1 MIYNY
6 ENRLAVHQAPGTLAT
21 YLYSEGGAGQM
32 RVEEVD
38 GFATRL
44 IWNGLSPLEQLTRV
58 GPIPGVNLQHFTR
71 LQVPTPQVD
80 GTSVSFRLPTVPVSG
95 TETIYLNGIAQDPS
109 GDYSISGAV
118 FTMVEAPASTAALLA
133 SWYTDGGI
141 AFVRMQTPT
150 PAVNGTTTSFAL
162 AETPISGTLT
172 VYLNGVCLH
181 PGIGNDYTSSGSAIT
196 LAAPPASTDKLRVS
210 YVQSALPSGVSSV
223 VTQAPT
229 PAVDGTTTTFEFTGQ
244 QGAETVT
251 LNGVILQPYADYTVD
266 ETTLT
271 MASPPAATDLL
282 LVSSYA
288 GLAIQTSEI
297 FVDAV
302 NGRILGTVNPLS
314 DVSEY
319 GLDAL
324 GSVTSSRNASGA
336 VVNNYRYKPYGQMLA
351 GFTPGQSG
359 YFLFGGGL
367 NYEFL
372 NRQGAEISAGMR
384 IFSYM
389 TANWTTRDPMWTAGF
404 FGNYF
409 VYADGNPSSR
419 IDPSG
424 LKSEALGLTAGFQ
437 NLPSDLARVVTCCRE
452 IDEKWSKDPYG
463 PHGLTWFHDCN
474 HLFSHCMACCVLGK
488 NYGTVAS
495 RSCQTFQDHLS
506 RGTRPYLLG
515 YSVSSACRKI
525 GCDAGQNFSFRN
537 APCLQSCKARFPFN
551 AGPTCSST
559 KTGTRIDCKGRP
571 ELTVMP
577 PLPNCIGLDE
587 CHFIW
592 HFVPLNLPAPFK
604 M

>member
-1 MIYNY
+1 
-6 ENRLAVHQAPGTLAT
+6 
-21 YLYSEGGAGQM
+21 
-32 RVEEVD
+32 VD
-38 GFATRL
+38 GFSTRL

-80 GTSVSFRLPTVPVSG
+80 GASVSFRLPTVPVSG

-162 AETPISGTLT
+162 TETPISGTLT

-181 PGIGNDYTSSGSAIT
+181 PGIGNDYTSSGSSIT

-266 ETTLT
+266 GTTLT
-271 MASPPAATDLL
+271 MASPPAASDLL

-288 GLAIQTSEI
+288 GLTVQPSEI

-351 GFTPGQSG
+351 GFTPGQTG

-372 NRQGAEISAGMR
+372 NRQGAEISASMR
-384 IFSYM
+384 IFSYL
-389 TANWTTRDPMWTAGF
+389 TANWTTRDPLSYSTDMARFISRVGMEQF
-404 FGNYF
+404 IQGENPY
-409 VYADGNPSSR
+409 VYVEGNPTTYT
-419 IDPSG
+419 DPSG
-424 LKSEALGLTAGFQ
+424 LQSTDGSGCGSYLPFVKNVIETWCFGLKSRSTRQCLKECIISSTPGG
-437 NLPSDLARVVTCCRE
+437 
-452 IDEKWSKDPYG
+452 
-463 PHGLTWFHDCN
+463 
-474 HLFSHCMACCVLGK
+474 GK
-488 NYGTVAS
+488 NVDKAITCMSNWCSHGGVRCKPCGAYTDYQGGYPWMMTPYQGG
-495 RSCQTFQDHLS
+495 QTAQVIFCNESLANMAANPTLVFS
-506 RGTRPYLLG
+506 LLAHELG
-515 YSVSSACRKI
+515 HAC
-525 GCDAGQNFSFRN
+525 
-537 APCLQSCKARFPFN
+537 FPFDTSDN
-551 AGPTCSST
+551 NRDNLSPGGKIVLAVGNCFAQKCAQNVLNDMVDNVAISICQ
-559 KTGTRIDCKGRP
+559 GFRP
-571 ELTVMP
+571 
-577 PLPNCIGLDE
+577 
-587 CHFIW
+587 F
-592 HFVPLNLPAPFK
+592 
-604 M
+604 

>member
-1 MIYNY
+1 
-6 ENRLAVHQAPGTLAT
+6 
-21 YLYSEGGAGQM
+21 
-32 RVEEVD
+32 
-38 GFATRL
+38 
-44 IWNGLSPLEQLTRV
+44 
-58 GPIPGVNLQHFTR
+58 
-71 LQVPTPQVD
+71 
-80 GTSVSFRLPTVPVSG
+80 
-95 TETIYLNGIAQDPS
+95 
-109 GDYSISGAV
+109 
-118 FTMVEAPASTAALLA
+118 
-133 SWYTDGGI
+133 
-141 AFVRMQTPT
+141 MQTPT

-266 ETTLT
+266 GTTLT
-271 MASPPAATDLL
+271 MASPPAASDLL

-288 GLAIQTSEI
+288 GLTVQPSEI

-351 GFTPGQSG
+351 GFTPGQTG

-389 TANWTTRDPMWTAGF
+389 TANWTTRDPLALYAISFENPYTYAGANPLSNVDPTGLDPRCTCDF
-404 FGNYF
+404 STKPVEMSPANGLHGVNY
-409 VYADGNPSSR
+409 N
-419 IDPSG
+419 
-424 LKSEALGLTAGFQ
+424 
-437 NLPSDLARVVTCCRE
+437 SDRGACYTQACCRFCRALNAQFASAFQACPPGLLNIAPKIMNQNDFFPPVNQFTFYGKYCSDAFSGAGAYGVDGE
-452 IDEKWSKDPYG
+452 EVANKSQYPQPKPQVHFWVPFDYIGLYLFGEGCGVECRIRVCFHLLNLSNPEYYLKYDLKLCDEMHSNRTSASQSPY
-463 PHGLTWFHDCN
+463 LVSN
-474 HLFSHCMACCVLGK
+474 
-488 NYGTVAS
+488 
-495 RSCQTFQDHLS
+495 R
-506 RGTRPYLLG
+506 RGTASTTCQPIRHKR
-515 YSVSSACRKI
+515 RK
-525 GCDAGQNFSFRN
+525 
-537 APCLQSCKARFPFN
+537 K
-551 AGPTCSST
+551 
-559 KTGTRIDCKGRP
+559 
-571 ELTVMP
+571 
-577 PLPNCIGLDE
+577 
-587 CHFIW
+587 
-592 HFVPLNLPAPFK
+592 
-604 M
+604 